1 MPVVRSSAWFAHSE
15 PIITTLLCSKKKDER
30 EFAINM
36 IKSVRGD
43 NELGDKSVRPRVH
56 PYLKINATNLTD
68 LIDWDGA
75 TEPIITCQITTAEL
89 EKFRESPLEVEYF
102 PCQTQMIERAVKEVT
117 AAAGAVCGAE

>member
-43 NELGDKSVRPRVH
+43 NELGDESVRPRVH
-56 PYLKINATNLTD
+56 PYLNINAKNLTV
-68 LIDWDGA
+68 LID
-75 TEPIITCQITTAEL
+75 
-89 EKFRESPLEVEYF
+89 
-102 PCQTQMIERAVKEVT
+102 
-117 AAAGAVCGAE
+117 